1 MTLRSSIQLVVVFST
16 GHSSVTELLRSLGAN
31 VVTAAIADMSSFTAG
46 GHTPPELI
54 VLDVRELNR
63 LPEGTAALKRRY
75 PDASIVL
82 VCSSLEPSLI
92 LEAMRAG
99 ISECVT
105 EPLTA
110 EGLAAAIERVMGQKS
125 SDATGDLFAFLG
137 AKGGIGTT
145 TIAVNIATALA
156 RAKQRTLYVD
166 LHLAYGDAAVFLG
179 AEPRFSIVDALENIH
194 RLDEALFKTL
204 VTTTTAGVDLLAS
217 SSQAAVW
224 NVDVKRVGRLL
235 EFVRQHYRYVVVDCP
250 RSDANLL
257 DTLEASTRIVL
268 VANQELATLRSGS
281 RMAAALR
288 QRYRPERV
296 MVVVNRFDSA
306 AEIGH
311 DDVERVIGS
320 TVKHVVPS
328 DYRSSLEALN
338 RGKPLILKNH
348 SRVASSLDALA
359 RDLGGLQRPEGPSP
373 KGAGLF
379 GRLTGRR

>member
-1 MTLRSSIQLVVVFST
+1 MTLRSSVQLVAVFSV
-16 GHSSVTELLRSLGAN
+16 GNSGVADLLRSLGAN
-31 VVTAAIADMSSFTAG
+31 VVTGAMGDLSSFNAG
-46 GHTPPELI
+46 SHAPELV
-54 VLDVRELNR
+54 VLDVREMNR
-63 LPEGTAALKRRY
+63 LPEGVAVLKRRY
-75 PDASIVL
+75 PDASMVL
-82 VCSSLEPSLI
+82 VCAALEPALI
-92 LEAMRAG
+92 LDAMRAG

-110 EGLAAAIERVMGQKS
+110 ESLAAAIERVIGQKS
-125 SDATGDLFAFLG
+125 TDGVGDLFAFLG

-145 TIAVNIATALA
+145 TIAINIATALA
-156 RAKQRTLYVD
+156 RAKQRTLYID
-166 LHLAYGDAAVFLG
+166 LHLAYGDAAVFFG

-204 VTTTTAGVDLLAS
+204 VTTTSAGVDLLAS

-235 EFVRQHYRYVVVDCP
+235 DFVRQHYRYVVVDCP
-250 RSDANLL
+250 RSDANIL
-257 DTLEASTRIVL
+257 DALEASTRIVL

-296 MVVVNRFDSA
+296 MVVVNRFDSS

-320 TVKHVVPS
+320 SVKYLVPS

-348 SRVASSLDALA
+348 SRVASSLDAIA
-359 RDLGGLQRPEGPSP
+359 RELGGLQRPEST
-373 KGAGLF
+373 KGSGLF